1 MQILEKQA
9 TFVTVS
15 LQLYPRGVE
24 YTFTLVVSFHSL
36 FITKVDKAYRI
47 RCFYME
53 AEKTV
58 AQQLEVSMLT
68 THQVNEQFPMPQCR
82 YHIRR
87 GARDGPPVRFAR
99 VGEPVYHVWECDAR
113 TLEPC
118 PVTKRNSS

>member
-1 MQILEKQA
+1 
-9 TFVTVS
+9 
-15 LQLYPRGVE
+15 
-24 YTFTLVVSFHSL
+24 
-36 FITKVDKAYRI
+36 
-47 RCFYME
+47 ME

-113 TLEPC
+113 
-118 PVTKRNSS
+118 KRLFCVLDELRENVLFFLAAAYLYGILVKSCFVDDGQGNKVELIDERGYCNYKV